1 MTLLEFVVG
10 VFVPCLGIAVVYLAL
25 LGRERL
31 LMRLKIEY
39 YRALKAGADKE
50 RKSAVTGTN
59 VTTRL
64 RDMERDAI
72 KILERE
78 RLIRWI
84 ESKPPTPAP
93 TSPPPAAGAAP

>member
-1 MTLLEFVVG
+1 MTLFEFVVG
-10 VFVPCLGIAVVYLAL
+10 VFVPCLGIAVIYLAL

-31 LMRLKIEY
+31 LMNLKIEY

-50 RKSAVTGTN
+50 RKSASTGTR
-59 VTTRL
+59 VTTRI

-72 KILERE
+72 SVLQRE

-84 ESKPPTPAP
+84 EVKPPAPAP
-93 TSPPPAAGAAP
+93 PPSAGAAP

>member
-1 MTLLEFVVG
+1 MELLHFVAG
-10 VFVPCLGIAVVYLAL
+10 VFVPGLVITMVFLSL

-31 LMRLKIEY
+31 LMNLKIEY

-50 RKSAVTGTN
+50 RKSALTGTR
-59 VTTRL
+59 VTTRM

-72 KILERE
+72 TVLERE

-84 ESKPPTPAP
+84 EPKPVTPA
-93 TSPPPAAGAAP
+93 SPPPPSAGAAP